1 MKKYCFDIDG
11 VICKTIK
18 KKYKFSKPNN
28 KVIKLIN
35 NLYDRGHYIIIFTSR
50 FMGRNKE
57 NVKLAKKQGYN
68 FTNAQLR
75 NWGLK
80 FHKLIFGK
88 PSYDFFIDDKSIFFE
103 KNWLKKIKLI

>member
-18 KKYKFSKPNN
+18 KKYKSSKPNN

-35 NLYDRGHYIIIFTSR
+35 NLHDQGHYIIIFTYR

-103 KNWLKKIKLI
+103 KNWFKKITLI